1 METDAYGVRFTVEGR
16 IAWITLNQPEKLNA
30 LPTAGVERLAQIW
43 QHIRDNDAIWVTVVT
58 ATGERS
64 FCSGIDL
71 GDIETDDAAAQE
83 KDRTD
88 PLVVVGPLH
97 QQCYKP
103 VIVAVNGLC
112 AGIALDFLTEADIV
126 IAADHATFFDP
137 HVSIGNVSA
146 HELVQLS
153 RTMPLGAVLRMN
165 ALGRHER
172 VTAQRA
178 LALGLVTEVV
188 PMAALMDRAR
198 DLAEMV
204 LKNSPRA
211 IQLGKQLVMRGLHLS
226 MADATELAE
235 DLRKSHIGAHDY
247 LEGPQA
253 FKEKRSPQW
262 KNR

>member
-1 METDAYGVRFTVEGR
+1 MEAEAHHVRFIVEDR
-16 IAWITLNQPEKLNA
+16 VAWITLNQPGKLNA
-30 LPTAGVERLAQIW
+30 IPTAGVERLAHIW
-43 QHIRDNDAIWVTVVT
+43 QHIRDDDAIWVAVLS

-71 GDIETDDAAAQE
+71 GDFEATSAEAQE

-97 QQCYKP
+97 QRCYKP
-103 VIVAVNGLC
+103 LIVAVNGLC
-112 AGIALDFLTEADIV
+112 AGIALDFVTEADVV

-153 RTMPLGAVLRMN
+153 RRMPLGAVLRMN

-172 VTAQRA
+172 MTAERA
-178 LALGLVTEVV
+178 YMLGLISEVV
-188 PMAALMDRAR
+188 PAAQLMERAHQ
-198 DLAEMV
+198 LAQTV
-204 LKNSPRA
+204 LKNSSCA
-211 IQLGKQLVMRGLHLS
+211 IQLGKELLMRGLHLS
-226 MADATELAE
+226 VADATEIAE
-235 DLRKSHIGAHDY
+235 DVRTSHIGSPDY

-253 FKEKRSPQW
+253 FMDKRTPRWQM
-262 KNR
+262 R